1 MEYRSMTSRTK
12 VAGAWLC
19 LVSLSPLLAG
29 CGASGG
35 GYASPEAVASAA
47 KAAIDKKD
55 MGAFYDCLTEE
66 SQNTLAGT
74 AVLVGSMMKMMSG
87 MAAMGGPEAQAEA
100 EKEVGE
106 MTAIMEKHGVTEESL
121 KDANPNPAMMGDSQ
135 AIGALANVVKDKRAF
150 VHDVFT
156 ALDKMKKGGPNLSQ
170 QFTGELKDLK
180 IDGDRATA
188 KLTTQRGEEELDFR
202 KTAAGWKLH
211 IDMEKM
217 GRGTAGPASAEDATE
232 IPAADPFA
240 PSAVDNDAEIEV
252 DSEVEANDQK

>member
-1 MEYRSMTSRTK
+1 MTSRTRS
-12 VAGAWLC
+12 AGAWLC
-19 LVSLSPLLAG
+19 LLSLSPLLGG
-29 CGASGG
+29 CGASSG
-35 GYASPEAVASAA
+35 GYDSPEAVAAAA

-66 SQNTLAGT
+66 SQNTLTGS
-74 AVLVGSMMKMMSG
+74 AVLVGSMMKLRAS
-87 MAAMGGPEAQAEA
+87 MAAMDGPEAQADA
-100 EKEVGE
+100 EKE
-106 MTAIMEKHGVTEESL
+106 TAEVTTIMEKHGVTEESL

-150 VHDVFT
+150 VHEVFT
-156 ALDKMKKGGPNLSQ
+156 ALDKMKQGGPDLSQ

-180 IDGDRATA
+180 VDGDKATA

-217 GRGTAGPASAEDATE
+217 GPRSTGAPPMVDATE

-240 PSAVDNDAEIEV
+240 PPATEEDAELEV
-252 DSEVEANDQK
+252 DSESEK

>member
-1 MEYRSMTSRTK
+1 MTSRTK
-12 VAGAWLC
+12 SAGAWLC
-19 LVSLSPLLAG
+19 LLSLSPMFAG
-29 CGASGG
+29 CDIAGG

-100 EKEVGE
+100 EKETAEV
-106 MTAIMEKHGVTEESL
+106 TAIMEKHGVTEESL
-121 KDANPNPAMMGDSQ
+121 KDANPNPAMMGDAE
-135 AIGALANVVKDKRAF
+135 AIGKLAGVVKDKRAF

-156 ALDKMKKGGPNLSQ
+156 ALDKMKKGGPDLSQ

-188 KLTTQRGEEELDFR
+188 KLTTARGEEELDFR
-202 KTAAGWKLH
+202 KTAAGWRLH

-217 GRGTAGPASAEDATE
+217 GRGAGGPPPAGDSTNEG
-232 IPAADPFA
+232 
-240 PSAVDNDAEIEV
+240 VEV
-252 DSEVEANDQK
+252 DVEADNEQ